1 MTNYDP
7 DIHHRRSIRLKEYDY
22 SWEGFYFLTI
32 CVQVGA
38 NGIRPHLF
46 GRVADGEMVLND
58 AGKIAH
64 DEWVKT
70 TEIRPNVNMGVFVI
84 MPNHIH
90 GIINIT
96 EPDDGRGVLHTP
108 EHDLL
113 QTPVHVH
120 QGVCNTQKNGA
131 FVHDHQGVCNTQ
143 QSGAPVHFQEGVCNT
158 PLQSPSN
165 TVGAIVRGYKSAVT
179 KRLGSPIWQRN
190 YYEHVIRNAESHE
203 SIARYIVNN
212 PMNWA
217 IDKFYCGGV
226 LHTPKKRDRQT
237 A

>member
-1 MTNYDP
+1 MTNYNP
-7 DIHHRRSIRLKEYDY
+7 NIHHRRSIRLKEYDY

-38 NGIRPHLF
+38 NGVRPHLF
-46 GRVADGEMVLND
+46 GRVVNEEMVLND

-70 TEIRPNVNMGVFVI
+70 AEIRPNVNMGVFVI

-90 GIINIT
+90 GIISIT
-96 EPDDGRGVLHTP
+96 ENETD
-108 EHDLL
+108 
-113 QTPVHVH
+113 
-120 QGVCNTQKNGA
+120 VCNTQKNGA
-131 FVHDHQGVCNTQ
+131 FVHGHQGVCNTQ
-143 QSGAPVHFQEGVCNT
+143 KSGASVHVQEGVCNT
-158 PLQSPSN
+158 PLRSPSQ

-179 KRLGSPIWQRN
+179 KRLGHPIWQRN

-203 SIARYIVNN
+203 SIARYIANN

-217 IDKFYCGGV
+217 IDKFYCTGV
-226 LHTPKKRDRQT
+226 SHTPDTPHHTSHKGEHHNDCIH
-237 A
+237 